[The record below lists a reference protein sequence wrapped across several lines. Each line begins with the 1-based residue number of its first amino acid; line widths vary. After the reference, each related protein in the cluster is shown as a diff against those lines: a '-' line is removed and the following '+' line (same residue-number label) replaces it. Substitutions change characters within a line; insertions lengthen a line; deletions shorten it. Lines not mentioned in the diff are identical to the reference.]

1 MSVTKS
7 SIWDEEK
14 PLSLAEFVHVI
25 EECVGQKANVVS
37 APMPEADIV
46 STCADI
52 SKARELLGYAP
63 QMSVREGISLLWA
76 WYQKSVLGR

>member
-1 MSVTKS
+1 M
-7 SIWDEEK
+7 
-14 PLSLAEFVHVI
+14 AEFVQVI

-52 SKARELLGYAP
+52 SKARELLGYDP
-63 QMSVREGISLLWA
+63 QCSVREGVGRFWA